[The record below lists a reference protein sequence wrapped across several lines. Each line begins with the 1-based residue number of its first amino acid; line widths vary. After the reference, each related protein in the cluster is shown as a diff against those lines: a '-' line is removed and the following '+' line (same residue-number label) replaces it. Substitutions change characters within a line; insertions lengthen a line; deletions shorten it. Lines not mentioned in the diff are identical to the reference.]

1 MKLSNNNLRKFFTN
15 INTLQNINNLS
26 ETSIDY
32 YLEISEKNKNILDIN
47 CKSIPRF
54 FEKFIFYLSEVKEY
68 LFNKKYNQKIKNK
81 TEEEKT
87 RIQEKIIISKIK

>member
-54 FEKFIFYLSEVKEY
+54 F
-68 LFNKKYNQKIKNK
+68 
-81 TEEEKT
+81 
-87 RIQEKIIISKIK
+87 